1 MSNLG
6 VSLEA
11 DQLVLTK
18 NRDFK
23 ESFQNFDTLDQPLD
37 FPPGQIYYELHT
49 GGQQNNLQRVTVDAA
64 TSGTYT
70 LSFNGHTSNPFDF
83 GDISDNP
90 QGIPGDLQDDMDSLF
105 GAGNSLVHKPSQLYP
120 VWVFRM
126 TMHTGKELTEQV
138 VNDINTAMNN
148 LFNTFS
154 EIVGITVAFQ
164 IQDNL
169 NITCKATANNS
180 FDESGLITF
189 AVSIT
194 SGLIEAA
201 FNAIAGLVGFLV
213 TSHIDFYW
221 KHVYQVEL
229 IGDLALSPQP
239 ALTSNVANLHGSNND
254 ASVTIDVL
262 QPGKTEYTQW
272 YFDIVDSVATLKVE
286 SDEVNKIQPRTT
298 FQLVYLPEGEPA
310 GGDPIALG
318 YVRVQDY

>member
-1 MSNLG
+1 MANLG
-6 VSLEA
+6 VSLDA

-37 FPPGQIYYELHT
+37 FPAGQIYYQLHT
-49 GGQQNNLQRVTVDAA
+49 GGQQDNVQQVTVDNAS
-64 TSGTYT
+64 SGTYT
-70 LSFNGHTSNPFDF
+70 LSFNGQTSDPFDVS
-83 GDISDNP
+83 DISDNP

-105 GAGNSLVHKPSQLYP
+105 GVGNSLVYKPSQLYP

-138 VNDINTAMNN
+138 VNDINTAVNN

-169 NITCKATANNS
+169 NIVCKATANNS
-180 FDESGLITF
+180 FDESGVITF
-189 AVSIT
+189 AVSVT
-194 SGLIEAA
+194 SGILTAA
-201 FNAIAGLVGFLV
+201 LNAIAGLVGFVV
-213 TSHIDFYW
+213 TAHVDFYW

-229 IGDLALSPQP
+229 IGDLALQPQP
-239 ALTSNVANLHGSNND
+239 VLTADVTNLHGSNND
-254 ASVTIDVL
+254 ASVTIEVL
-262 QPGKTEYTQW
+262 QPGKTEYTFW
-272 YFDIVDSVATLKVE
+272 YFDVQDSVATLKVE
-286 SDEVNKIQPRTT
+286 SEQVNKIQPRTT
-298 FQLVYLPEGEPA
+298 FQLVFLPDGEPA

-318 YVRVQDY
+318 YVRVQDF